1 MLLSTFEQLWLPVLN
16 DLPDIEYIGQECHRA
31 PYGTIEPM
39 PNPTFHGALWLT
51 PKVGVELPPS
61 LTNPKD
67 WHPASAALD
76 LNGRLVRIQVQA
88 METEITFTS
97 INLNLK
103 PHELLRELNR
113 ELVRA
118 NAGVYVW
125 KVEPVNETSNAV
137 RHLFPDG
144 DIPTL
149 SNAHTRADVTGYAI
163 LEDRP
168 YQHTLLYVGVAAHK
182 TSVESLWASLVRGR
196 GACSLRGASLI
207 TDGEVR
213 MLAQAL
219 PDFGVMHAGIIC
231 RKALPGQWEAK
242 DDSVYALVFEQ
253 GMDLE
258 IELQKVALKRLQEA
272 LAFPIP
278 EEWAKTIW
286 EHGLDAGYI
295 QRLETGGDCLGGVKI
310 DLTKPWQ
317 ELVQNLLEQEVLMI
331 HEAPHVS
338 NNPT

>member
-1 MLLSTFEQLWLPVLN
+1 
-16 DLPDIEYIGQECHRA
+16 
-31 PYGTIEPM
+31 M
-39 PNPTFHGALWLT
+39 PNLPFHGALWFT
-51 PKVGVELPPS
+51 PKVGIELPPS

-88 METEITFTS
+88 TETEITFTS

-144 DIPTL
+144 DIPTI
-149 SNAHTRADVTGYAI
+149 SNAHTRADVTGYAL

-168 YQHTLLYVGVAAHK
+168 YQHTLLYVGLAAHK

-196 GACSLRGASLI
+196 GACSLRGASII

-219 PDFGVMHAGIIC
+219 PDYGVMHAGIIC

-253 GMDLE
+253 GME
-258 IELQKVALKRLQEA
+258 SRNRIAE
-272 LAFPIP
+272 
-278 EEWAKTIW
+278 
-286 EHGLDAGYI
+286 GC
-295 QRLETGGDCLGGVKI
+295 LETIAGGVSLP
-310 DLTKPWQ
+310 D
-317 ELVQNLLEQEVLMI
+317 
-331 HEAPHVS
+331 S
-338 NNPT
+338 